1 MADTLPSLRLT
12 SDGAMKLL
20 NAAMAKAKEMGVP
33 QCISIVDSGGHLLAF
48 GRMDGAFSQSI
59 DTSLMKAMTAASYG
73 IPTGDI
79 AAGID
84 LKLAIATQGKRINL
98 PGGLPIIVDG
108 HVIGGIG
115 VGSGTGEQDKQ
126 VANAALGAL
135 SGARTIWVATRR
147 RAVPAQL
154 RPAQRALAPVR
165 AAARHHDRDNRTPRP
180 APGHRRSSARI
191 AACAGRIACRWRP
204 MPAWRAGCV
213 CRHPLR
219 RPDSSAAI
227 SGPISE

>member
-1 MADTLPSLRLT
+1 MADTLPSLKLT

-108 HVIGGIG
+108 HVIGGVG

-126 VANAALGAL
+126 VANAALAAL
-135 SGARTIWVATRR
+135 SGARRFGVAHAAARRSRPTTIRAT
-147 RAVPAQL
+147 PA
-154 RPAQRALAPVR
+154 APVR
-165 AAARHHDRDNRTPRP
+165 AAARHHDRDNRRPRP

-191 AACAGRIACRWRP
+191 AACAGRIACR
-204 MPAWRAGCV
+204 
-213 CRHPLR
+213 
-219 RPDSSAAI
+219 
-227 SGPISE
+227 